1 MTDYSDFDLV
11 GDLVIERT
19 GTVWKIHKMKW
30 VALQLMCCFVEGWW
44 VMKGDFAVS
53 AMDIW
58 LDIVMWESAGNDQ
71 VEL

>member
-30 VALQLMCCFVEGWW
+30 VALQLMCCLVEGWW